1 MGRLDYEKPVLV
13 HGLFQ
18 ELDQGH
24 DFYAA
29 QTMLT
34 PDGRRI
40 MIGWLNMW
48 DNEMLEQADGWAGA
62 LTLHQEL
69 VYKNEHLY
77 QQPIA
82 ETKTLRQQVLVNKSW
97 PTKQTVTLI
106 QGYSQLE
113 ISLKIDLTQLNDLN
127 LNIKMSDPPTPNH
140 LTLQYNQTRHQF
152 LLYNFNRL
160 GVRIAALSSCPELK
174 L

>member
-1 MGRLDYEKPVLV
+1 M
-13 HGLFQ
+13 
-18 ELDQGH
+18 
-24 DFYAA
+24 
-29 QTMLT
+29 
-34 PDGRRI
+34 
-40 MIGWLNMW
+40 
-48 DNEMLEQADGWAGA
+48 
-62 LTLHQEL
+62 TLPREL

-113 ISLKIDLTQLNDLN
+113 INLKIDLTQLNDLN
-127 LNIKMSDPPTPNH
+127 LNIKMSDPSTPNH

-152 LLYNFNRL
+152 LLYSFNRP

-174 L
+174 LQIFLDTSSVEIFLNDGEAVLTERYYFQNSPLITMATDKAAGVQCVIYQLSSQTNNYHYEI